1 MRVTFLES
9 SHGIR
14 LTKTISKTESKSY
27 PDVKTVTST
36 EYDVPVDQNWTTQFS
51 ALLAKHGQLGHCLLK
66 GPLKKP
72 AVSESRAGLSDKIA
86 YSDLLVL
93 DVDNL
98 KLPRGMLATP
108 MREAD
113 VKRIADYILFEL
125 GGQFKEVSYVAQA
138 SSSLGRKAEHVSLHI
153 FIALDTPLPPK
164 SIKLWLKHI
173 NLTVPL
179 FKDQMSLSGTGQ
191 ALKYP
196 LDPSVAD
203 NSKLIFISPP
213 DFTEAGLDPF
223 VTPQDRIAIVNRP
236 ELTLDLASEVSQI
249 SPEKVFT
256 DTNEFKDDLREKSGL
271 KKRKAS
277 LTSVNIQGENVE
289 VLSNPDKMSISVVA
303 EEGNYVRCNINGG
316 DSGAYYFRINDPT
329 YMFNFKDEPAFE
341 IEKAD
346 KDFYETIFER
356 YKNSPAVEGHVR
368 PLQPVVLRDFATDT
382 LYNGIFDPNAGRFS
396 DAYPLTPTSAG
407 AIEGFMRSH
416 GQAAPSFVPD
426 AKVVFDPPRGDQ
438 KPNLETIPYYVNL
451 YRPSPI
457 QDAAI
462 TPETPLRYSSAHDLV
477 LHCPKIYTLIKHIC
491 GDGLDET
498 KHFINW
504 LAYIYQHRNK
514 TMTAWVFG
522 GVPGTGKGAFVNQI
536 LRPLFGQAHVTMK
549 ALENLEEQF
558 NNFMRTAMFLVVD
571 EFQMSATKGGTTG
584 ATRMADKLKNQ
595 ITEPTMTIRSMRS
608 NQIEL
613 PSYTNF
619 IFLTNRPDAV
629 KIEAGDRRYNIAPRQ
644 EKKLIDVHPHIVR
657 SFTDEKDNISEEL
670 TKFAGAL
677 ETFKLDVQAARTCL
691 ANEAKETMKAVSAS
705 VIEDFASA
713 FTSGNLRPLL
723 DVLDVEITDTF
734 NAQRIVT
741 AQKIVRAWIADAAHG
756 RPSYAKTEQLRI
768 VFHILNGGVNE
779 MAPKEFAKRLVRF
792 QLDTR
797 QHRMGTEVFRGLKFE
812 FTPTEEALKEIIATY
827 FKEPADKGLLPKKTA

>member
-51 ALLAKHGQLGHCLLK
+51 ALLTKHGQLGHCLLK

-72 AVSESRAGLSDKIA
+72 AVNESRAGLSDKIA

-93 DVDNL
+93 DIDNL
-98 KLPRGMLATP
+98 KLPRGMFSVP
-108 MREAD
+108 MRD
-113 VKRIADYILFEL
+113 TDIVRIADSILFQIDDQL
-125 GGQFKEVSYVAQA
+125 KDVSYIAQA
-138 SSSLGRKAEHVSLHI
+138 SSSLGRKTDHVSMHI

-164 SIKLWLKHI
+164 TLKLWLKHI
-173 NLTVPL
+173 NQTVSL
-179 FKDQMSLSGTGQ
+179 FKDQMALSGTGQ
-191 ALKYP
+191 SLKYP

-213 DFTEAGLDPF
+213 DFTEPGLDPF
-223 VTPQDRIAIVNRP
+223 VTAADRIAVVNRP
-236 ELTLDLASEVSQI
+236 EITFDLAAVVSQI
-249 SPEKVFT
+249 SPEKIFT
-256 DTNEFKDDLREKSGL
+256 DGNELKEELREKSGL
-271 KKRKAS
+271 KKRKAT
-277 LTSVNIQGENVE
+277 LTSVNILGENIE
-289 VLSNPDKMSISVVA
+289 LLTNPDKMSISIVA
-303 EEGNYVRCNINGG
+303 EEGNYVRCNLNGG
-316 DSGAYYFRINDPT
+316 DSGAYYFRVNDPQ
-329 YMFNFKDEPAFE
+329 YMFNFKDEPVFE

-356 YKNSPAVEGHVR
+356 YKNAPAVEGHVR

-382 LYNGIFDPNAGRFS
+382 LYNGIFDPNSGRFS
-396 DAYPLTPTSAG
+396 DSYPLTPTSSG

-438 KPNLETIPYYVNL
+438 KPNLETVPYYVNL
-451 YRPSPI
+451 YRPSEI
-457 QDAAI
+457 QDAAVA
-462 TPETPLRYSSAHDLV
+462 PETALRYSSAHDLV

-491 GDGLDET
+491 GDGLEET

-522 GVPGTGKGAFVNQI
+522 GVPGTGKGAFVNQVM
-536 LRPLFGQAHVTMK
+536 RPVFGQAHVTMK
-549 ALENLEEQF
+549 ALENIEEQF
-558 NNFMRTAMFLVVD
+558 NSFMRTAMFLVVD
-571 EFQMSATKGGTTG
+571 EFQMSATKGGHTG

-619 IFLTNRPDAV
+619 IFLTNRPDAI
-629 KIEAGDRRYNIAPRQ
+629 KIEAGDRRYNICPRQ

-670 TKFAGAL
+670 VRFAGAL

-691 ANEAKETMKAVSAS
+691 ANEAKEVMKTVSAS
-705 VIEDFASA
+705 VIEEFCEA
-713 FTSGNLRPLL
+713 FLKGNLRPLL
-723 DVLDVEITDTF
+723 DVLDIELTDTF
-734 NAQRIVT
+734 NAQRIVS
-741 AQKIVRAWIADAAHG
+741 AQKIVRAWIADAAHA
-756 RPSYAKTEQLRI
+756 RPSICKTEQMRT
-768 VFHILNGGVNE
+768 VFHVLNGGANE
-779 MAPKEFAKRLVRF
+779 MNTKDFAKRLARHG
-792 QLDTR
+792 LDAR
-797 QHRMGTEVFRGLKFE
+797 QHRIGTEIVRGVKFE
-812 FTPTEEALKEIIATY
+812 FTPTEEALKEITDTY
-827 FKEPADKGLLPKKTA
+827 FKESADKGLLPRKTA